1 MQIFLDTTDID
12 QIRKYQQ
19 YGMVDGITTN
29 PTLIANS
36 DLSFSEISTKL
47 CSITDGDV
55 SLEVTDLDYDGMLKQ
70 GEKIH
75 NIAPNAVIKLPM
87 TWEGIKACRYFSGQG
102 MKVNMTLCFS
112 AMQAVIAARAGAT
125 YVSPFIGRLEDSGED
140 ALSLL
145 AYIREIF
152 DNYGLKTKIL
162 AASVRNMG
170 HVVESALC
178 GIDCVTIPVSV
189 ADSLIKHSLTTK
201 GLDKFISDWRESG
214 KSFF

>member
-1 MQIFLDTTDID
+1 MEIFLDTADIE
-12 QIRKYQQ
+12 QIKKYQQ
-19 YGMVDGITTN
+19 YGIVDGITTN
-29 PTLIANS
+29 PSLIAAS
-36 DLSFSEISTKL
+36 DLSFSEISSRL

-55 SLEVTDLDYDGMLKQ
+55 SLEVTDLDYEGMLKQ

-87 TWEGIKACRYFSGQG
+87 TWEGVKACRYFAGQG

-162 AASVRNMG
+162 AASIRKIE

-178 GIDCVTIPVSV
+178 GIDCVTIPLSI
-189 ADSLIKHSLTTK
+189 ADSLIEHSLTTK
-201 GLDKFISDWRESG
+201 GLEKFVSDWKDSG
-214 KSFF
+214 KNFF